1 MNNKTKKRK
10 LVLHII
16 SIAIVVC
23 AAIAIFLTVF
33 SGTQISSVYNKLVE
47 ETLNTAAIQM
57 ADEIQRMYEGEWNLD
72 EDDVLWKGDH
82 QFKGDFI
89 GSLKTQTGLDYA
101 IFYDNVRAVTTVNGS
116 PVGRKNAD
124 TLAPDDIYNTV
135 VKSGKTYYRTN
146 YTVADELYSGVY
158 APVLDADGSIGG
170 MTVAFRKTS
179 DIKKDIR
186 RIVVLMIV
194 LAAACVAVF
203 SIIGFFLYKSSAH
216 AMQNICD
223 GIVKMADG
231 ELHVEFSS
239 DALNRPD
246 ELGTIAQSSKLLR
259 DELNTIVT
267 DIKSQAHSVNES
279 SADVSTTANDI
290 SHTADSVA
298 EAVQEI
304 ATGATQQAD
313 EIQDS
318 TESTMIIS
326 DNIQKVSTN
335 ANELKNV
342 KTEIEKLLKLNFE
355 ILNFSLMKNIFE
367 ASFSGFIKK
376 ERLNKGMK
384 EAFEKTEEIFEAN
397 LIKSMREFAA
407 KYPYAGYGARFMYW
421 LTCSKP
427 MPYNSFGNG
436 SAMRVSPVAWYFDD
450 IETVEKFARLSA
462 EVTHNHPEGIKGA
475 QATAS
480 AIFLA
485 RIGRSKQEIK
495 DYITTKYNYDLTRT
509 LDEIRPNYY
518 HVESC
523 QQTVPEAITAFLEGE
538 SFEDCTRL
546 AVSLSGDSDPLTAI
560 TSSIAEGFYGIPEEI
575 CEMVMPKLDDYLT
588 DLLLRWELWR
598 ARQFC
603 GEDRICGLT

>member
-1 MNNKTKKRK
+1 MGSKTRKRK

-101 IFYDNVRAVTTVNGS
+101 IFYDNVRAITTVNGS

-124 TLAPDDIYNTV
+124 TLAPDEIYNTV
-135 VKSGKTYYRTN
+135 VKNGKTYYRTN
-146 YTVADELYSGVY
+146 YTVAGELYSGAY
-158 APVLDADGSIGG
+158 APVLDADGTIGG

-186 RIVVLMIV
+186 RIVILMIV
-194 LAAACVAVF
+194 LATCCVIVF
-203 SIIGFFLYKSSAH
+203 SVIGFFLYKSSAH

-223 GIVKMADG
+223 GIVKMAAG
-231 ELHVEFSS
+231 ELNVEFSS

-246 ELGTIAQSSKLLR
+246 ELGTIAENSKLLR

-267 DIKSQAHSVNES
+267 DIKTQAHSVNES

-290 SHTADSVA
+290 SQTADSVA

-318 TESTMIIS
+318 TESTMVIS
-326 DNIQKVSTN
+326 ENIQMVTSN
-335 ANELKNV
+335 ASELKDTADQMHINSQKSAEQMQRLQSTTEDMIAALDVISEKINATSDAV
-342 KTEIEKLLKLNFE
+342 KVISSKVEAINSIASQTNLLALNASIEAARAGEAGRGFAVVAEEIGQLADNSAQTASEIREEMAILLSSSHSAVEHAGDVREATEEQKIVLAEAIDSIRELTTEIDSTVEGVNTIMTSAYACDESKGVVVDSMSSLSAISEENAAASEQTSASMEELSATVNTLANTADSLKE
-355 ILNFSLMKNIFE
+355 VSE
-367 ASFSGFIKK
+367 ALI
-376 ERLNKGMK
+376 
-384 EAFEKTEEIFEAN
+384 EEI
-397 LIKSMREFAA
+397 
-407 KYPYAGYGARFMYW
+407 
-421 LTCSKP
+421 
-427 MPYNSFGNG
+427 SFFKN
-436 SAMRVSPVAWYFDD
+436 
-450 IETVEKFARLSA
+450 
-462 EVTHNHPEGIKGA
+462 
-475 QATAS
+475 
-480 AIFLA
+480 
-485 RIGRSKQEIK
+485 
-495 DYITTKYNYDLTRT
+495 
-509 LDEIRPNYY
+509 
-518 HVESC
+518 
-523 QQTVPEAITAFLEGE
+523 
-538 SFEDCTRL
+538 
-546 AVSLSGDSDPLTAI
+546 
-560 TSSIAEGFYGIPEEI
+560 
-575 CEMVMPKLDDYLT
+575 
-588 DLLLRWELWR
+588 
-598 ARQFC
+598 
-603 GEDRICGLT
+603 

>member
-1 MNNKTKKRK
+1 MEKQTKKRK

-16 SIAIVVC
+16 TIAIVVC
-23 AAIAIFLTVF
+23 AAIAVFLTVF

-72 EDDVLWKGDH
+72 DDDVLWKGDH

-116 PVGRKNAD
+116 PVGRKNSD

-135 VKSGKTYYRTN
+135 VKNGKTYYRTN

-158 APVLDADGSIGG
+158 APVLDADGTIGG

-223 GIVKMADG
+223 GIVMMADG
-231 ELHVEFSS
+231 NLNVEFSA
-239 DALNRPD
+239 DALNRSD
-246 ELGTIAQSSKLLR
+246 ELGTIAQNSRLLR

-318 TESTMIIS
+318 TESTMVIS
-326 DNIQKVSTN
+326 ENIKMVTTN
-335 ANELKNV
+335 ANELKDTADQMHINSQKSADQMQRLQASSEDV
-342 KTEIEKLLKLNFE
+342 LKALDVISEKINATSDAVEVISSKVEAINSIASQTNLLALNASIEAARAGEAGRGFAVVAEEIGQLADNSAQTASEIREEMAILLSSSHSAVE
-355 ILNFSLMKNIFE
+355 H
-367 ASFSGFIKK
+367 AGDV
-376 ERLNKGMK
+376 RV
-384 EAFEKTEEIFEAN
+384 ATEEQKTVLSEAIN
-397 LIKSMREFAA
+397 SMQELISEID
-407 KYPYAGYGARFMYW
+407 
-421 LTCSKP
+421 S
-427 MPYNSFGNG
+427 
-436 SAMRVSPVAWYFDD
+436 
-450 IETVEKFARLSA
+450 TVEGVNTIMTSASACDESKGVVVDSMSSLSA
-462 EVTHNHPEGIKGA
+462 ISEENAAASEQTSASMQELSATVNTLANTADSLKEVSEALI
-475 QATAS
+475 
-480 AIFLA
+480 
-485 RIGRSKQEIK
+485 
-495 DYITTKYNYDLTRT
+495 
-509 LDEIRPNYY
+509 DEI
-518 HVESC
+518 
-523 QQTVPEAITAFLEGE
+523 
-538 SFEDCTRL
+538 SF
-546 AVSLSGDSDPLTAI
+546 
-560 TSSIAEGFYGIPEEI
+560 F
-575 CEMVMPKLDDYLT
+575 KN
-588 DLLLRWELWR
+588 
-598 ARQFC
+598 
-603 GEDRICGLT
+603 

>member
-1 MNNKTKKRK
+1 MGTNIKKRK

-135 VKSGKTYYRTN
+135 VKNGKTYYRTN
-146 YTVADELYSGVY
+146 YTVAGELYSGAY
-158 APVLDADGSIGG
+158 APVLDADGTIGG

-194 LAAACVAVF
+194 LAACCVIVF
-203 SIIGFFLYKSSAH
+203 SVIGFFLYKSSAH

-223 GIVKMADG
+223 GIVKMAAGD
-231 ELHVEFSS
+231 LNVEFSS

-246 ELGTIAQSSKLLR
+246 ELGTIAENSKLLR

-267 DIKSQAHSVNES
+267 DIKTQAHSVNES

-318 TESTMIIS
+318 TESTMVIS
-326 DNIQKVSTN
+326 ENIQMVTSN
-335 ANELKNV
+335 ASELKDTADQMHINSQKSAEQMQRLQSTTEDMIAALDV
-342 KTEIEKLLKLNFE
+342 ISEKINATSDAVEVISSKVEAINSIASQTNLLALNASIEAARAGEAGRGFAVVAEEIGQLADNSAQTASEIREEMAILLSSSHSAVEHAGDVREATEEQKIVLAEAIDSIRELTTEIDSTVDGVNTIMKSAYACDESKGVVVDSMSSLSAISEENAAASEQTSASMQELSATVNTLANTADSLKE
-355 ILNFSLMKNIFE
+355 VSE
-367 ASFSGFIKK
+367 ALI
-376 ERLNKGMK
+376 
-384 EAFEKTEEIFEAN
+384 EEI
-397 LIKSMREFAA
+397 
-407 KYPYAGYGARFMYW
+407 
-421 LTCSKP
+421 
-427 MPYNSFGNG
+427 SFFKN
-436 SAMRVSPVAWYFDD
+436 
-450 IETVEKFARLSA
+450 
-462 EVTHNHPEGIKGA
+462 
-475 QATAS
+475 
-480 AIFLA
+480 
-485 RIGRSKQEIK
+485 
-495 DYITTKYNYDLTRT
+495 
-509 LDEIRPNYY
+509 
-518 HVESC
+518 
-523 QQTVPEAITAFLEGE
+523 
-538 SFEDCTRL
+538 
-546 AVSLSGDSDPLTAI
+546 
-560 TSSIAEGFYGIPEEI
+560 
-575 CEMVMPKLDDYLT
+575 
-588 DLLLRWELWR
+588 
-598 ARQFC
+598 
-603 GEDRICGLT
+603 